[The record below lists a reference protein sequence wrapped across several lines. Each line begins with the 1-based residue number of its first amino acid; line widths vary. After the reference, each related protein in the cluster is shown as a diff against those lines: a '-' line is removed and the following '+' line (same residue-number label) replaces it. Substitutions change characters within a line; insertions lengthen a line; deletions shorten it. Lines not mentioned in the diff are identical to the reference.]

1 MRRVAEVP
9 HPALLRY
16 LASLSD
22 AVLARDQVAVHALL
36 GRAIASHLPRAVR
49 EEAVAHSRLARSDLR
64 APIRLLRFQH
74 RMTEL
79 IRLSPPI
86 QGAQLELA
94 LRRTREEEYS
104 RSVRK
109 SESMRAA
116 ARERASEDA
125 DREAQN
131 GD

>member
-1 MRRVAEVP
+1 MRRVAEAP

-16 LASLSD
+16 LASLCD

-36 GRAIASHLPRAVR
+36 ERAVASHLPRAVR
-49 EEAVAHSRLARSDLR
+49 EEAVAHSRLERTDLR

-79 IRLSPPI
+79 VRHRPPVP
-86 QGAQLELA
+86 GAQLELA

-109 SESMRAA
+109 SASMRAA
-116 ARERASEDA
+116 ARERASEVA
-125 DREAQN
+125 EREARN
-131 GD
+131 AD

>member
-1 MRRVAEVP
+1 MAEVP

-16 LASLSD
+16 LASLCD
-22 AVLARDQVAVHALL
+22 AVLARDQIAVQALL
-36 GRAIASHLPRAVR
+36 GRAVASHLPRAVR
-49 EEAVAHSRLARSDLR
+49 EEAVAHSRLERTDLR

-79 IRLSPPI
+79 VRLSPPV

-94 LRRTREEEYS
+94 LRRTHEEEYA
-104 RSVRK
+104 RAVRK
-109 SESMRAA
+109 SGSTRAA
-116 ARERASEDA
+116 ARERPSEPA
-125 DREAQN
+125 KREAPN